1 MRCYFARR
9 GLLRG
14 RTPGLS
20 LFNFEGQVDKRGND
34 LGIIQWSAPN
44 LVSRDYVNLNVSL
57 QKSASM
63 AVAPKEISFGDHSWR
78 DNQIAREHTCTS
90 SWSLDISDLP
100 C

>member
-1 MRCYFARR
+1 MVMRGDFARR

-44 LVSRDYVNLNVSL
+44 LVSRDYVN
-57 QKSASM
+57 
-63 AVAPKEISFGDHSWR
+63 
-78 DNQIAREHTCTS
+78 
-90 SWSLDISDLP
+90 
-100 C
+100 